1 MRAYECAVAAEARRN
16 KESSLLEYLDKMGR
30 VEDNLPTDDDSLL
43 IDHQIYSIDSLEKF
57 DSIMASVLGETEVQ
71 TERRGLVERME
82 NYLKDLK
89 EKNFNASLEHCRTL
103 FNNCFDTSA
112 FRVEDFTNIDV
123 KWQSSITAYREK
135 AAGPCADYI
144 LAENVQLI
152 MTHCGAV
159 IRENNIKHESQREQV
174 NRELQTA
181 TRQLIELKDLEI
193 LLRERLNE
201 ANSMISQQTE
211 VKDRQVAELQANVN
225 VRAQQAEAKVRDLSR
240 ENQSLK
246 QELEQAL
253 KEQEMM
259 VETQR
264 GILDKR
270 IAESESKLQRA
281 QIENQK
287 LERQLDEIREDHEK
301 RLVEKN
307 EQIGEISRK
316 LKLIENQDDHP
327 RQDNLLVVSLKEYL
341 HEVLANFSTDLTIR
355 SKNVGLIEQV
365 SQLQSDINALRLSEQ
380 AQRLKLIEDY
390 EEQIKQLRQELEQET
405 RNSAQ
410 MMNSMV
416 TQLQQEVTDLQTK
429 AFTKTQKISTLID
442 RVSRIEQEKEA
453 LTKSK
458 LQVQTQLDDQMEVI
472 EALSR
477 TIEAQKT
484 EIEDKVEQICRLKFE
499 NVGNEDDNDILIQ
512 LMAAVLEFTKRQRGS
527 VRNQLQAMHNADN
540 KRKVEVLLERY
551 RVTFT

>member
-16 KESSLLEYLDKMGR
+16 KENSLLAYLDKMGSI
-30 VEDNLPTDDDSLL
+30 EDSLPTDNDSLL
-43 IDHQIYSIDSLEKF
+43 LDHQVYSTDSLEKF
-57 DSIMASVLGETEVQ
+57 DLILASVLGETEVQ
-71 TERRGLVERME
+71 LERRSLVERME
-82 NYLKDLK
+82 NYLKDLR

-123 KWQSSITAYREK
+123 KWQSSITAYREQ
-135 AAGPCADYI
+135 AAGPCGDYI

-159 IRENNIKHESQREQV
+159 IRENNIKHESQKEQV

-201 ANSMISQQTE
+201 ANSMVIQQTE

-225 VRAQQAEAKVRDLSR
+225 VRAQQAEAKVRELTRD
-240 ENQSLK
+240 NQSLR

-253 KEQEMM
+253 KEQRMM

-270 IAESESKLQRA
+270 IAESEAKLQRA

-287 LERQLDEIREDHEK
+287 LERQLDEIREEHEK
-301 RLVEKN
+301 RVAEKN

-316 LKLIENQDDHP
+316 LKLIESQEDHP
-327 RQDNLLVVSLKEYL
+327 RQDSSLVVSLKEYL
-341 HEVLANFSTDLTIR
+341 QEVLSNFSSDLTIR
-355 SKNVGLIEQV
+355 SKNIGLVEQV
-365 SQLQSDINALRLSEQ
+365 SQLQTDINALRLSVQ

-390 EEQIKQLRQELEQET
+390 EGQIKQLRQELEQET

-442 RVSRIEQEKEA
+442 RVTRIEQEKEA
-453 LTKSK
+453 MAKSK
-458 LQVQTQLDDQMEVI
+458 LLVQAQLDDQMEVI

-477 TIEAQKT
+477 TIEGQKT
-484 EIEDKVEQICRLKFE
+484 EIEDKIEQISRLKFE

-540 KRKVEVLLERY
+540 KRKVEIILDKY